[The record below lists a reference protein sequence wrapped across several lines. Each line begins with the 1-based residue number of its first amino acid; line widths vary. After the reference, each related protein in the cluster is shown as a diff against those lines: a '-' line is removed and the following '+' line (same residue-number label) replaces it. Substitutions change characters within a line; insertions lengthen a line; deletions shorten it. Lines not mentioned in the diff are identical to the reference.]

1 MPIELSNVTKKYTKD
16 ALILDQANL
25 TISDNSFTA
34 IIGKSG
40 SGKSTLLNLIS
51 GLDRPDSGEIKVNS
65 TSIVGAKDK
74 ELSKLRNQNIGFVF
88 QFFYLQPFL
97 SVLEN
102 VESAAYPNPHLD
114 PKARTEK
121 AQNILASV
129 GLADKI
135 NARPKTLSGGEM
147 QRVAIARALI
157 NSPSI
162 ILADE
167 PTGNLDSETSA
178 SIITLLHN
186 IQRQTECIL
195 ITVTHDQTIS
205 SHADRIIK
213 IEGGKIIY
221 A

>member
-1 MPIELSNVTKKYTKD
+1 MPIELSNITKKYTKD

-51 GLDRPDSGEIKVNS
+51 GLDRPDSGEIKVGS

-114 PKARTEK
+114 PKTRATYAK
-121 AQNILASV
+121 NILASV

-178 SIITLLHN
+178 SIIDLLHN

-195 ITVTHDQTIS
+195 IIVTHDQTIS